1 MYEVVHMIVTKED
14 KTMDEKYA
22 QAISSLSCDLRAV
35 LKNVPEEIQKNVRE
49 ICIRSEKPII
59 FICKDDYLFLRNDG
73 KLTRNINLP
82 LKLATRQD
90 IKNSIK
96 TMCDNSV
103 YSYDDEIKN
112 GFLTLKGGHRV
123 GLCGTAVLSNNI
135 VVSVRDVSTLSIRIA
150 RQIKTA
156 ADELFFAIKNKFN
169 GVILGGAP
177 ASGKTTVLREI
188 ARKLSLSGKKVSV
201 VDERNEISGTYEGVA
216 QNDLGFC
223 DILNRY
229 PKADGLIHA
238 IRTLSPDVIVCD
250 EIGTEQD
257 ILAVRQAVH
266 AGVKLV
272 VSVHA
277 ADLNDFSKRRYCK
290 KLLATEAFDMLAM
303 MFGRSEPGRISEI
316 YRVGDGF
323 DKIGR
328 GVARSAFVDGVGNC
342 HSA

>member
-1 MYEVVHMIVTKED
+1 MLGTKED

-22 QAISSLSCDLRAV
+22 QAIRSLSRDLHEI

-49 ICIRSEKPII
+49 ICIRVEKPII
-59 FICKDDYLFLRNDG
+59 FICKDDYLFLRKDG

-90 IKNSIK
+90 IKNSIRA
-96 TMCDNSV
+96 MCDNSV

-135 VVSVRDVSTLSIRIA
+135 VVNVRDVSTLNIRIA
-150 RQIKTA
+150 RQIKTS
-156 ADELFFAIKNKFN
+156 ADEFFLTIKNKFN
-169 GVILGGAP
+169 GIILAGAP

-201 VDERNEISGTYEGVA
+201 VDERNELSGTYDGVA
-216 QNDLGFC
+216 QNDMGFC

-229 PKADGLIHA
+229 PKSDGLLQA

-250 EIGTEQD
+250 EIGAEQD
-257 ILAVRQAVH
+257 ILAVKQAVH

-277 ADLNDFSKRRYCK
+277 AEVRDFSKRRQCK
-290 KLLATEAFDMLAM
+290 ELLSTEAFDVLAM
-303 MFGRSEPGRISEI
+303 MSGRSEPGKISEV
-316 YRVGDGF
+316 YRVGEEL
-323 DKIGR
+323 DKISRCAAPGA
-328 GVARSAFVDGVGNC
+328 VVGSLGAC

>member
-1 MYEVVHMIVTKED
+1 MLGTKED

-22 QAISSLSCDLRAV
+22 QAIRSLSRDLHES

-49 ICIRSEKPII
+49 ICIRAEKPII
-59 FICKDDYLFLRNDG
+59 FICKDDYLFLRKDG
-73 KLTRNINLP
+73 NLTRNINLP

-90 IKNSIK
+90 IKNSIRA
-96 TMCDNSV
+96 MCDNSV

-135 VVSVRDVSTLSIRIA
+135 VVNVRDVSTLNIRIA
-150 RQIKTA
+150 RQIKTS
-156 ADELFFAIKNKFN
+156 ADELFLTIKNKFT
-169 GVILGGAP
+169 GIILAGAP

-201 VDERNEISGTYEGVA
+201 VDERNELSGTYEGVA

-229 PKADGLIHA
+229 PKADGLLQA

-250 EIGTEQD
+250 EIGAEQD
-257 ILAVRQAVH
+257 ILAVKQAVH

-277 ADLNDFSKRRYCK
+277 AGVSDFSKRRQCK
-290 KLLATEAFDMLAM
+290 ELLATEAFDVLAM
-303 MFGRSEPGRISEI
+303 MSGRSEPGKISEV
-316 YRVGDGF
+316 YRVGEGL
-323 DKIGR
+323 DKISRCAASGA
-328 GVARSAFVDGVGNC
+328 VVGGLGAC